1 MNLST
6 LCGLQAQH
14 KPDGKAVFPKPKKLT
29 ASKLEQAMEVEK
41 VRADA
46 GPLGMA
52 HIDPVPTFHPPSLRK
67 PKRVPTDDPQET
79 SDEFLDVTKRN
90 DPATKKFRLQQM
102 KKHPTLGGIPP
113 NTAVQHHTGSGSGP
127 VL

>member
-14 KPDGKAVFPKPKKLT
+14 KLEAQTVFPKARKLT

-41 VRADA
+41 VRAMEGPA
-46 GPLGMA
+46 GMT

-67 PKRVPTDDPQET
+67 PKRVPTDDPMEKD
-79 SDEFLDVTKRN
+79 DEFLDVTKRK
-90 DPATKKFRLQQM
+90 DKATQRFRMQQT

-113 NTAVQHHTGSGSGP
+113 NTAVNHTTGSYMGQF
-127 VL
+127 

>member
-14 KPDGKAVFPKPKKLT
+14 KLEAQTVFPKARKLT

-41 VRADA
+41 VRAME
-46 GPLGMA
+46 GPVGMT
-52 HIDPVPTFHPPSLRK
+52 HIDPTPTFHPPSLRK
-67 PKRVPTDDPQET
+67 PKRVPTDDPMEKD
-79 SDEFLDVTKRN
+79 DEFLDVTKRK
-90 DPATKKFRLQQM
+90 DKATQKFRMQQT

-113 NTAVQHHTGSGSGP
+113 NTAVAHNTGSSTGQF
-127 VL
+127 